1 MPIKLLV
8 VLVLLCL
15 NLANNLYNLSSALAG
30 TADYVRIALNIG
42 LLVGLLR
49 GAEWARVLAKVTA
62 ILTLVA
68 GVLTLLSLA
77 ALSSLLP
84 PGGMVFLYAM
94 IGLALVYGV
103 FLLWCMSQP
112 DVQEWLASRA
122 MRE

>member
-15 NLANNLYNLSSALAG
+15 NLANNLYNLTSELAG

-62 ILTLVA
+62 VLTLVA
-68 GVLTLLSLA
+68 GGLTLLSLA

-84 PGGMVFLYAM
+84 AGGMVMLYAM

-103 FLLWCMSQP
+103 FLLWCMNQP

-122 MRE
+122 LRD

>member
-103 FLLWCMSQP
+103 FLLWCMNQS
-112 DVQEWLASRA
+112 DVQDWLMART

>member
-15 NLANNLYNLSSALAG
+15 NLANNLYNLTSELAG

-62 ILTLVA
+62 VLTLVA
-68 GVLTLLSLA
+68 GGLTLLSLA

-84 PGGMVFLYAM
+84 AGGMVMLYAM

-103 FLLWCMSQP
+103 FLLWCMNQP
-112 DVQEWLASRA
+112 DVQEWLVSRTL
-122 MRE
+122 RD